1 MVPKIQIKADIHLLR
16 DSEPT
21 QSLVEESNRQV
32 GSNAWTSLIYRS

>member
-1 MVPKIQIKADIHLLR
+1 MVPKIQIKADIHILR
-16 DSEPT
+16 DSEST